1 MSALS
6 YLKEHPGSCKIVLSG
21 RKQPYL
27 ITFPAGGGVPRGQF
41 EFCHWVDIFVQ
52 NWIDSGDYKR
62 TYLKDI
68 GWEPP
73 LESLQLLRGGF

>member
-1 MSALS
+1 M
-6 YLKEHPGSCKIVLSG
+6 
-21 RKQPYL
+21 
-27 ITFPAGGGVPRGQF
+27 PRGQF

-52 NWIDSGDYKR
+52 NWIDSGNYTKR

-73 LESLQLLRGGF
+73 IDSLQLLRGGF